1 MSQKAM
7 QSAENEPIKFAVLA
21 ADAVVFTI
29 KDNELYVRLIT
40 VNRPPHFVNMQGLPG
55 GLLLP
60 TETADEAVLRHI
72 HAKTGITSAALYIE
86 QLYTFSRVDRDRRG
100 RVVAVGYLSIV
111 PWSALAQHEQEDT
124 EESAWVRFVDVK
136 TLAYDHNEILTM
148 AMKRLR
154 SRVTYTTL
162 ISKFLPSEFT
172 LTELKSAYDAILE
185 TSLDKRNFRKKIL
198 KLDILTQLDKERSGE
213 PWRPAQLYK
222 FKQNGIQ
229 EIEVV

>member
-1 MSQKAM
+1 MSQKAT
-7 QSAENEPIKFAVLA
+7 QSPTDEPIRFAVLA
-21 ADAVVFTI
+21 ADAVLFTI
-29 KDNELYVRLIT
+29 KDNELYVRLIG
-40 VNRPPHFVNMQGLPG
+40 VNRPPHFVDMQGLPG

-72 HAKTGITSAALYIE
+72 RAKTEITSSALYIE

-111 PWSALAQHEQEDT
+111 PWSALTPSEQEATTD
-124 EESAWVRFVDVK
+124 SQWVRFSEIK

-162 ISKFLPSEFT
+162 ISKFLPTEFT
-172 LTELKSAYDAILE
+172 LTELKSTYDAILE

-198 KLDILTQLDKERSGE
+198 KLDILDPLEKERSGE

-222 FKQNGIQ
+222 FKKKDIQ